1 MKGQL
6 LFLGTG
12 ASLGV
17 PIIGCDCAVCQSDN
31 SLNKRLRPSVLFT
44 IGGKNFLID
53 SGPDFRL
60 QALRNGINSLQGVL
74 MTHTHHDHTAGLDDL
89 RIYLYRDQRSLPILA
104 SKESADD
111 LRRRYYYLF
120 PANANKHR
128 LVLHE
133 LPNEP
138 EGEINFEGVL
148 IQYVTF
154 EQGGMPVNGFRVGN
168 FAYLSDIRNFNPSI
182 FSSLKGV
189 ETLVISALRYTATD
203 LHFSI
208 DEALDFIA
216 KVNPKQGWI
225 THISHDLDHEK
236 TDAYLPSHV
245 KLAYDGLKI
254 DFEV

>member
-1 MKGQL
+1 MQGQL

-17 PIIGCDCAVCQSDN
+17 PIIGCDCDVCQSTN
-31 SLNKRLRPSVLFT
+31 HLNKRLRPSALVT
-44 IGGKNFLID
+44 IEGKHLLID
-53 SGPDFRL
+53 SGPDYRT
-60 QALRNGINSLQGVL
+60 QALRYGIHSLDGVL

-104 SKESADD
+104 SKESAED

-120 PANANKHR
+120 PPNPGKHR
-128 LVLHE
+128 LLLQE
-133 LPNEP
+133 LPPEP
-138 EGEINFEGVL
+138 QGNVHFQEIP
-148 IQYVTF
+148 ISYVTF

-168 FAYLSDIRNFNPSI
+168 LAYLSDIRHFSPSI
-182 FSSLKGV
+182 FTYLEGV
-189 ETLVISALRYTATD
+189 EILIISALRFTPTE

-208 DEALDFIA
+208 DEALDFIG
-216 KVNPKQGWI
+216 KVNPVKGWL

-236 TDAYLPSHV
+236 TDAYLPSHI
-245 KLAYDGLKI
+245 KLAYDGLTI